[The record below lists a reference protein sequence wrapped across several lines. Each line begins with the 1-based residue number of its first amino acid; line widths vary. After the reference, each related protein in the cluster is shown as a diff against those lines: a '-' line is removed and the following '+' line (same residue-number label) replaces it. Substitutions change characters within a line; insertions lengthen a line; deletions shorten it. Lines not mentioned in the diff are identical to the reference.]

1 MASEGNLAEVA
12 SLRAQLDE
20 KNRQLEQMR
29 HQHERAGTARD
40 DEEKLIIAAW
50 YNLGLRLNTQAP
62 EERIGSKNA
71 GQSFLARQRAA
82 HGGGA
87 SVTASM
93 VAPVGSGSAG
103 GGKGGGIQ

>member
-1 MASEGNLAEVA
+1 MAAEGSMAEVA
-12 SLRAQLDE
+12 SLRAQLDD

-62 EERIGSKNA
+62 EERLATKNA

-87 SVTASM
+87 SVAASM
-93 VAPVGSGSAG
+93 VAPVGSGSG
-103 GGKGGGIQ
+103 VGGKGAMQ